1 MFLELSTVLRL
12 INSEDFE
19 STETIRGCNHN
30 RIRQFRQAQ
39 SVMNSQTDASDS
51 ELLQSML
58 AGEEEAL
65 AVLYRRRQGGIYR
78 FALQMCGSRTL
89 AEDVT
94 QEAFMVLIRD
104 GQTFDPERGSVN
116 SFLMGVTR
124 NLLLRRLQR
133 ERFYVP
139 MADDS
144 DDETT
149 RPKSFLASDCP
160 LEELSRSETVT
171 SVRMAVLALPE
182 RYREVVV
189 LCDLQDMSYVE
200 AAEVLSC
207 AVGTVRSR
215 LHRARALL
223 IEKLRPARPEEA
235 AATTAKS
242 ARCFA

>member
-1 MFLELSTVLRL
+1 MKPH
-12 INSEDFE
+12 
-19 STETIRGCNHN
+19 TE
-30 RIRQFRQAQ
+30 
-39 SVMNSQTDASDS
+39 ASDS

-58 AGEEEAL
+58 AGAEEAL
-65 AVLYRRRQGGIYR
+65 SVLYRRRQGGIYR
-78 FALQMCGSRTL
+78 FALQMCGSRAL

-104 GQTFDPERGSVN
+104 GQTFDPERGSLN
-116 SFLMGVTR
+116 SFLMGVAR

-133 ERFYVP
+133 ERFYAP
-139 MADDS
+139 IEDESDS
-144 DDETT
+144 DGIAE
-149 RPKSFLASDCP
+149 KSFRTTGGP
-160 LEELSRSETVT
+160 LDDLSRIETIN
-171 SVRMAVLALPE
+171 SVRTAVLALPE

-189 LCDLQDMSYVE
+189 LCDLQELSYVE

-223 IEKLRPARPEEA
+223 IDKLRPVRQEEA
-235 AATTAKS
+235 ASASAKS